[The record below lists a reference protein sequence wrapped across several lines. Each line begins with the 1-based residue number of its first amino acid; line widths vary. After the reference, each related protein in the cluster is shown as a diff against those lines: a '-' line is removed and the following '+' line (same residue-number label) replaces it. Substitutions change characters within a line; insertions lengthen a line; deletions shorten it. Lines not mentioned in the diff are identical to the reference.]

1 MMGWLRSRL
10 TETRKANDYTDLV
23 INQLHAAATGSGSV
37 RQSAVYASCLHM
49 LESAASSA
57 ELTGEHAATLQAKVG
72 GIIKEMVHSG
82 QSAYELVIG
91 SSGRLELLN
100 VNILT
105 VYGSVAPETWSYKI
119 ERPGPRSTETTIR
132 PQESVL
138 NFRLRPSPRTPWKGS
153 PAIQAGNTTAT
164 LLAKLEQQFT
174 SEASLK
180 PARVL
185 SIGVSPEQR
194 KDVVDSIAAGG
205 IVAFPQSRM
214 GNESKALS
222 TGEVGGEYSEAGVDL
237 FGQLSAVI
245 CTMLGVPSDLIQS
258 GGSDNSS
265 KESFRRFSLSTIIA
279 ACCRS

>member
-1 MMGWLRSRL
+1 M
-10 TETRKANDYTDLV
+10 
-23 INQLHAAATGSGSV
+23 
-37 RQSAVYASCLHM
+37 
-49 LESAASSA
+49 
-57 ELTGEHAATLQAKVG
+57 
-72 GIIKEMVHSG
+72 
-82 QSAYELVIG
+82 
-91 SSGRLELLN
+91 
-100 VNILT
+100 
-105 VYGSVAPETWSYKI
+105 
-119 ERPGPRSTETTIR
+119 
-132 PQESVL
+132 

-222 TGEVGGEYSEAGVDL
+222 TGAVGGEYSEAGVDL

-245 CTMLGVPSDLIQS
+245 CTMLGVPSDLILP
-258 GGSDNSS
+258 GGSDTSS
-265 KESFRRFSLSTIIA
+265 KESFRRFALSTVIPLLQTVMGEFERLVGPMTFDLAKLRASDAVSIA
-279 ACCRS
+279 RATGSKARAVSELVQSGMPLSEALSVAGID